1 MTTTRRLARASAFA
15 LALVVAHAASFPAQA
30 ADEKAAKKPKL
41 KKNEAIVTPAW
52 AAIGVTSI
60 TLAPVRSLAGDEQAL
75 RLTRSAI
82 EHALHD
88 RGFKVFPAGNVLSTI
103 DRDGTKGAYEA
114 AIRAFEGEAALDSVN
129 AAALGSSFRTDALF
143 IANLNQ
149 WQRYVVDEYT
159 RGASFTQ
166 VGIDGTVFS
175 LKDGTVLWRG
185 SFQEKMDGPYNEPQR
200 GDLDARDPGRNS
212 QKKADLEPPLFEEV
226 LDKLM
231 LRTTNAMPKPKA
243 AAGGDGK

>member
-1 MTTTRRLARASAFA
+1 MTATRRLASAAGFVLAVA
-15 LALVVAHAASFPAQA
+15 LAQSTTHPALA
-30 ADEKAAKKPKL
+30 ADDKSAKKTKL

-52 AAIGVTSI
+52 AAIGVTSVA
-60 TLAPVRSLAGDEQAL
+60 LAPVRSLAGDEQAL
-75 RLTRSAI
+75 RLTKSAI
-82 EHALHD
+82 ENALHD
-88 RGFKVFPAGNVLSTI
+88 RGFKVFPAGNVLATV
-103 DRDGTKGAYEA
+103 DRDGTKGAYDA
-114 AIRAFEGEAALDSVN
+114 AIRAFEGDAALDSMN
-129 AAALGSSFRTDALF
+129 AAALGGSFRTDALF
-143 IANLNQ
+143 VVNLNQ
-149 WQRYVVDEYT
+149 WQRYIVDEYT

-175 LKDGTVLWRG
+175 LRDGAVLWRG

-243 AAGGDGK
+243 AATGDGK